1 MKNRF
6 QVVWNS
12 KNNDK
17 DMNIKL
23 TTRIKEVTGII
34 DETEMAMKNKDS

>member
-34 DETEMAMKNKDS
+34 DETEMVMKNKDS

>member
-12 KNNDK
+12 KKNTK